1 MAGGTKEAR
10 ASERFELR
18 LPVNVT
24 LGERRFTTETSNV
37 SLGGA
42 FLLTGEKPPLGTRLA
57 LQLSLPSQK
66 EMVEV
71 GATVRWV
78 QGTGIGVQFDGL
90 RARDVW
96 ALGKLL
102 P

>member
-1 MAGGTKEAR
+1 MAAHKKEDR

-24 LGERRFTTETSNV
+24 HTANV

-42 FLLTGEKPPLGTRLA
+42 FLLTGEKPPLGTKLV

-71 GATVRWV
+71 GATVRWIDI
-78 QGTGIGVQFDGL
+78 GGIGVQFDGL

>member
-1 MAGGTKEAR
+1 MTASKKDER
-10 ASERFELR
+10 ASERFQLR
-18 LPVNVT
+18 LTVNVA
-24 LGERRFTTETSNV
+24 LGERRFTTETANV

-42 FLLTGEKPPLGTRLA
+42 FLLTHEKPPLGTKLS
-57 LQLSLPSQK
+57 LQLILPSQK
-66 EMVEV
+66 DPVLV
-71 GATVRWV
+71 GATVRWND
-78 QGTGIGVQFDGL
+78 TNGIGVQFDGL

>member
-1 MAGGTKEAR
+1 VAPTKEGR

-18 LPVNVT
+18 LPVNVVM
-24 LGERRFTTETSNV
+24 GDVRFTAETANV

-42 FLLTGEKPPLGTRLA
+42 FILTGERPPLGTRVT

-66 EMVEV
+66 EPVHV

-78 QGTGIGVQFDGL
+78 DANGIGVQFDGL